1 MLSGDDITS
10 SPMAV
15 IYDKT
20 PNQKAQTGRRV
31 MYFRCAEANAQSQS
45 IAKTNCV
52 REQSTLEI
60 ARGLNQHVFQQ
71 NAS

>member
-15 IYDKT
+15 IYDNP
-20 PNQKAQTGRRV
+20 PNQKAQAGRRV
-31 MYFRCAEANAQSQS
+31 MYFRCPEANAQIQS

-60 ARGLNQHVFQQ
+60 ARGVNQYILQQ